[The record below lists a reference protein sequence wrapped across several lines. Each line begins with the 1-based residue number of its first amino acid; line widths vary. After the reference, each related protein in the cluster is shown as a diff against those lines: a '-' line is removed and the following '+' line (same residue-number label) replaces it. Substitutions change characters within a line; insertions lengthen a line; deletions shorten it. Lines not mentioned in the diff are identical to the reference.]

1 MEYNTQRP
9 KMFIAEYGRHVQKM
23 VDYAV
28 TIEDRDERN
37 KVALAIINV
46 MGQLNPQLRDVE
58 EYKPKL
64 WAHLLIMSD
73 FQLEVDSPYPI
84 PSKESVGIK
93 PEKMPYPK
101 NEIRYGHYG
110 FIIQE
115 LIAKACTLEEGEEK
129 AAMVLA
135 IANLMKKHFLVYNR
149 LMANDQI
156 IADQLATL
164 SNGKLIFTNLEQLVS
179 TKEVMKTNGMN
190 NTNNHHKK
198 KPNYKKKKSN
208 NYKRKNY

>member
-9 KMFIAEYGRHVQKM
+9 KMLIPEYGRHVQKM
-23 VDYAV
+23 VDYAITV
-28 TIEDRDERN
+28 DDREERN

-64 WAHLLIMSD
+64 WAHLFIMSNFGLD
-73 FQLEVDSPYPI
+73 VDCPYPK
-84 PSKESVGIK
+84 PSPESVGVK
-93 PEKMPYPK
+93 PERMPYPK

-115 LIAKACTLEEGEEK
+115 LIGKACELDEGDDK
-129 AAMVLA
+129 TAMVLA
-135 IANLMKKHFLVYNR
+135 IANLMKKHFLTYNR
-149 LMANDQI
+149 LTANDQI

-164 SNGKLIFTNLEQLVS
+164 SGGKLIFTNLDQLIS
-179 TKEVMKTNGMN
+179 TKEVMKSNGYQSN
-190 NTNNHHKK
+190 QQKR

-208 NYKRKNY
+208 NFKRKKY